1 LYLCNI
7 IKNKTDENEQMLFLP
22 DGMPRF
28 GYDGLWWKE
37 KE

>member
-7 IKNKTDENEQMLFLP
+7 IKNKKDENEQMLFLP
-22 DGMPRF
+22 DGMPCLDF
-28 GYDGLWWKE
+28 DGLWWKE